1 METRSHHMRTK
12 REVVILSL
20 VVGLVAGLA
29 LAQFGRP
36 ALAPAAAST
45 VQSPDVQ
52 RGIET
57 LREFSDA
64 FTAVAESAK
73 PAVVSI
79 VVEKRSGW
87 SSGAGA
93 ERGTEGRQQNP
104 FEGTPFEFFFFG
116 PHDYHFRQPPTVKG
130 GGSGIIVRS
139 DGKILTCNH
148 VVEGADK
155 ITVYLADGREFP
167 ATIKGTDPKTDLA
180 VIEIDAKGLPTATLG
195 DSDKTRVGEW
205 VVAMG
210 SPYGFDY
217 TVTAG
222 IVSAKGRRVTGGEKY
237 EDFIQT
243 DASINPGNSGGPLL
257 NLDGEVIGINTMIA
271 GIGTGIGFAV
281 PSSLAKTVVDQ
292 LVSTGKVVRP
302 WLGVG
307 IQPITEEMVGFLKL
321 DDRKGALVSQVYS
334 GSPAEKAGVQV
345 GDVVVKVDDTE
356 IESPDELVRSVLRHE
371 VGDRLRLTVIR
382 DGKEKRI
389 EVKTGVMP
397 EEPWGTGPNSTGKVA
412 EFGVEVQEL
421 TSEMAGAMGIGTEG
435 GVVVTSVQPGSP
447 AAEAGIRRGD
457 VILEVNRRPVESVSS
472 FVQAAAKAT
481 GDTALLLVGRDGRT
495 FFVQLRLDR

>member
-1 METRSHHMRTK
+1 MRQ
-12 REVVILSL
+12 RQDGRGRHRGMMVAGP
-20 VVGLVAGLA
+20 VVGLVAGVVGGQLA
-29 LAQFGRP
+29 RP
-36 ALAPAAAST
+36 HWAPAAST
-45 VQSPDVQ
+45 VTSPEA
-52 RGIET
+52 RKGIET

-79 VVEKRSGW
+79 VVEKRHPGW
-87 SSGAGA
+87 GRGSPGDQDEGPFYPFRGA
-93 ERGTEGRQQNP
+93 
-104 FEGTPFEFFFFG
+104 PFEFFFG
-116 PHDYHFRQPPTVKG
+116 PHGGPYRQPPTIKG
-130 GGSGIIVRS
+130 GGSGMIVRS
-139 DGKILTCNH
+139 DGMILTCNH

-155 ITVYLADGREFP
+155 ITVYLADGRSFP
-167 ATIKGTDPKTDLA
+167 AKIKGTDPKTDLA
-180 VIEIDAKGLPTATLG
+180 VIEVDAKDLPVIELG

-205 VVAMG
+205 VIAMG

-292 LVSTGKVVRP
+292 LVTTGKVVRP
-302 WLGVG
+302 WIGVG
-307 IQPITEEMVGFLKL
+307 IQPVTPEMVSFLKL
-321 DDRKGALVSQVYS
+321 DERKGALVSQVYS
-334 GSPAEKAGVQV
+334 GSPAEKAGLQI
-345 GDVVVKVDDTE
+345 GDVIVKVDDTD
-356 IESPDELVRSVLRHE
+356 IDDPDTLVRSVLRHD
-371 VGDRLRLTVIR
+371 VGDKLKLLVVRN
-382 DGKEKRI
+382 GKEKRI

-397 EEPWGTGPNSTGKVA
+397 EEPTGSGMLGTGKVP
-412 EFGVEVQEL
+412 EFGVEVQDL

-435 GVVVTSVQPGSP
+435 GVVVTSVEPGSP
-447 AAEAGIRRGD
+447 AADAGIRRGD
-457 VILEVNRRPVESVSS
+457 VILELNRQPVESASR
-472 FVQAAAKAT
+472 FVEAAAQAK
-481 GDTALLLVGRDGRT
+481 GDTALLLIGRDGRT
-495 FFVQLRLDR
+495 FFVQLHLNR

>member
-1 METRSHHMRTK
+1 MMARHGNNK
-12 REVVILSL
+12 RRGVVIAGLL
-20 VVGLVAGLA
+20 VGLIAGVAI
-29 LAQFGRP
+29 AQFARP
-36 ALAPAAAST
+36 NLAPAAAT
-45 VQSPDVQ
+45 VASPEA
-52 RGIET
+52 RKGIET

-79 VVEKRSGW
+79 VVEKRRQGW
-87 SSGAGA
+87 SRGPAPARGQSGP
-93 ERGTEGRQQNP
+93 QVNP

-116 PHDYHFRQPPTVKG
+116 PHDFSSRQPPTVKG
-130 GGSGIIVRS
+130 GGSGMIVRP
-139 DGKILTCNH
+139 DGMILTCNH
-148 VVEGADK
+148 VVDGADK
-155 ITVYLADGREFP
+155 ITVYLSDGREFP

-180 VIEIDAKGLPTATLG
+180 VIAVDAKNLPTVTLG

-302 WLGVG
+302 WIGVG
-307 IQPITEEMVGFLKL
+307 IQPITEEMVSFLKL
-321 DDRKGALVSQVYS
+321 DERKGALVSQVYS
-334 GSPAEKAGVQV
+334 GSPAEKAGLEV
-345 GDVVVKVDDTE
+345 GDVIIRVDDTG
-356 IESPDELVRSVLRHE
+356 IDDPDTLVRTVLRHE
-371 VGDRLRLTVIR
+371 VGDDLKLLVVRN
-382 DGKEKRI
+382 GKEKRL

-397 EEPWGTGPNSTGKVA
+397 DEPSGSGVAGTGKVPA
-412 EFGVEVQEL
+412 FGVEVQDL

-435 GVVVTSVQPGSP
+435 GVVVTGVTPGSP
-447 AAEAGIRRGD
+447 ADQSGIQRGD
-457 VILEVNRRPVESVSS
+457 VILEVNRQPVESVSS
-472 FVQAAAKAT
+472 FLEAASKAT
-481 GDTALLLVGRDGRT
+481 GDTALLLIGRDGRT
-495 FFVQLRLDR
+495 FFVQLRISH